1 MQIAFIDTHSN
12 RRPEIRQALAKAG
25 YNASCWMGNS
35 LSIQHF
41 VQLADAVVLDMETAC
56 PEAIEQLAL
65 VNKETPKPLIVLTT
79 TAPAKVSRLAA
90 TRGVDLFVTDELT
103 PTLLKSLINTSIANF
118 ERNNLLRDELEKN
131 RLMLE
136 NTRHISR
143 AKTLLMEHADMT
155 EALAHQHIRRK
166 AMHDRVTMRQ
176 VADGIIELA
185 NVQLKA
191 CA

>member
-12 RRPEIRQALAKAG
+12 RRSDVRQAIANAG
-25 YNASCWMGNS
+25 YTATCWMGNS

-65 VNKETPKPLIVLTT
+65 VNKETPKPLIVLTQK
-79 TAPAKVSRLAA
+79 AAAKVSRLAA

-103 PTLLKSLINTSIANF
+103 PTLLKSLITTSVANF
-118 ERNNLLRDELEKN
+118 ERNSSLREELEKN

-136 NTRHISR
+136 NTRQISR
-143 AKTLLMEHADMT
+143 AKALLMEHADMT

-166 AMHDRVTMRQ
+166 AMRDRVTMRE